1 MIRSDRYSFLKYGSY
16 ALLMLGLFLLQ
27 SSRGTAL
34 WLWGASVDVLPFFVA
49 ATALTDGPYAGGAF
63 GFAAGVLASLNT
75 PGV

>member
-49 ATALTDGPYAGGAF
+49 ATAGPSA
-63 GFAAGVLASLNT
+63 LP
-75 PGV
+75 PGCWPA

>member
-34 WLWGASVDVLPFFVA
+34 
-49 ATALTDGPYAGGAF
+49 
-63 GFAAGVLASLNT
+63 
-75 PGV
+75 

>member
-49 ATALTDGPYAGGAF
+49 ATALDRKS
-63 GFAAGVLASLNT
+63 V
-75 PGV
+75 V